1 MPVPVPLAFTPAG
14 HRVGTAVTKIGG
26 QPVWLEQPAWPLSRS
41 SGEPMQ
47 FLGQFALSG
56 GRLAYL
62 FMADSEEGFVDGTWE
77 PDAGENALLV
87 QPGGRVPD
95 FVTVRRQAQG
105 PTAGP
110 DHVPDPPGAGWPG
123 AVMPVELRE
132 GPAALPMFVGRVPDG
147 EGNVRVVSAWEPGEG
162 RIPDVTASADA
173 VASLRR
179 EHAEARLQFFG
190 GPGIPPRWLQDED
203 EDPDE
208 DWSLLVQLAV
218 DRLPFWVNFGDG
230 GVGYAFLSPDGL
242 EGRFLWQSPED
253 EETW

>member
-1 MPVPVPLAFTPAG
+1 
-14 HRVGTAVTKIGG
+14 
-26 QPVWLEQPAWPLSRS
+26 
-41 SGEPMQ
+41 MQ

-123 AVMPVELRE
+123 AAMPVELRE